1 MREGVE
7 RDKLRMKL
15 KRQEERERRNR
26 EKMDDIQR

>member
-15 KRQEERERRNR
+15 KRQAERERRNR